1 MIWHKYTYANN
12 VLRRWSVINNK
23 ERKMLYG
30 FQGGILGCGNSKK
43 AVKRE
48 KEFKTNKKVS
58 GRGGRKTLSQNFA

>member
-48 KEFKTNKKVS
+48 KEFKGLK
-58 GRGGRKTLSQNFA
+58 G